1 MIWLLRKIQENI
13 KIHVKIFTDNYHVI
27 HCRDD
32 TSNWD
37 SYLPL
42 LMFAYC
48 TSVQESTGCTPYQ
61 LVFGREG
68 RLPIDVMFGLPPHYS
83 MLWISGLDRAYQQ
96 VREYMGLQQRRQ
108 KVHYDK
114 LCNGKPFKIGDM
126 VWLHCPAVPRGKSPK
141 LHCY

>member
-1 MIWLLRKIQENI
+1 MLCLVCSHI
-13 KIHVKIFTDNYHVI
+13 IHPRSLT
-27 HCRDD
+27 
-32 TSNWD
+32 
-37 SYLPL
+37 
-42 LMFAYC
+42 
-48 TSVQESTGCTPYQ
+48 
-61 LVFGREG
+61 
-68 RLPIDVMFGLPPHYS
+68 S
-83 MLWISGLDRAYQQ
+83 MLWISGLDRAYRQ

>member
-1 MIWLLRKIQENI
+1 MAA
-13 KIHVKIFTDNYHVI
+13 
-27 HCRDD
+27 RDD

-68 RLPIDVMFGLPPHYS
+68 RLPIDVMFGLPPHYPPMES
-83 MLWISGLDRAYQQ
+83 NKYAVDLRLRQGISAG
-96 VREYMGLQQRRQ
+96 
-108 KVHYDK
+108 
-114 LCNGKPFKIGDM
+114 
-126 VWLHCPAVPRGKSPK
+126 
-141 LHCY
+141 